1 MTTVLLAAVANRAD
15 ASSTVGGEDAAI
27 RAALSRGEARSAIA
41 RCARAHGPSL
51 TRFCQVLLASGSEA
65 DEAVQETLLAA
76 FDGAATF
83 RGDAPVRGWLFGI
96 ARRICARRL
105 EVRTRQ
111 ARRRT
116 LLIEGERAP
125 GADDALDDARREQ
138 TLRELLEE
146 LRPTEREALL
156 LRFEGELSYR
166 EVAAATGVDEAA
178 ARQRVSR
185 ALARMRKRLAEVE
198 AEGRR

>member
-1 MTTVLLAAVANRAD
+1 MVTATPAELLGDGVPSADTDIVA
-15 ASSTVGGEDAAI
+15 
-27 RAALSRGEARSAIA
+27 AALARGDHREAIA
-41 RCARAHGPSL
+41 RCARLHAVGL
-51 TRFCQVLLASGSEA
+51 TRFCNALLLSAGEA

-76 FDGAATF
+76 FDSVGTY
-83 RGDAPVRGWLFGI
+83 RGDGPVRGWLFGI

-116 LLIEGERAP
+116 LLVENESAARPDESFERAER
-125 GADDALDDARREQ
+125 GQAVRAALA
-138 TLRELLEE
+138 E

-156 LRFEGELSYR
+156 LRYDGELSYS
-166 EVAAATGVDEAA
+166 EVAVATGVDEAA

-185 ALARMRKRLAEVE
+185 ALAKIRARLVEEKR
-198 AEGRR
+198 